1 MILMVKLNH
10 HYQKLSGLYLFSEI
24 EKRIAALKGKVP
36 DVSLVNLGIG
46 DISRPIPSAAVSALK
61 KAAEEMG
68 NQKTLR
74 GYGPS
79 EGYPFLRQAIAEN
92 EYKNLGISPEE
103 IFISDGA
110 NTDLANLQEIFAVD
124 NRIAIPDPTYPVYL
138 ETNVMAGRTRLPLKS
153 GRFGGV
159 TYLPCTETT
168 QFKAEPPSSHADLIY
183 LCSPNNPT
191 GAALDRD
198 LLKKWVSYAKEHRAV
213 ILLDAAYE
221 AYITSENTPHS
232 IYEIEGAKEV
242 AIEVRSFSKCAGF
255 TGLRCSYT
263 VIPKELKIADAGRTH
278 SLWSLW
284 KRRVDTKSNGV
295 SYPIQQAALALYT
308 PEGRKEMREF
318 VQTYTERARFL
329 REGLKNLGFTVF
341 GGIDAPYIWCK
352 TPNNTPSWTFFDTLL
367 EKCHLVALPGRGF
380 GLSGEGYIRFSAF
393 AEPAAMTEGL
403 LRLKGI

>member
-159 TYLPCTETT
+159 TYLPCTE
-168 QFKAEPPSSHADLIY
+168 
-183 LCSPNNPT
+183 
-191 GAALDRD
+191 
-198 LLKKWVSYAKEHRAV
+198 
-213 ILLDAAYE
+213 
-221 AYITSENTPHS
+221 
-232 IYEIEGAKEV
+232 
-242 AIEVRSFSKCAGF
+242 
-255 TGLRCSYT
+255 
-263 VIPKELKIADAGRTH
+263 
-278 SLWSLW
+278 
-284 KRRVDTKSNGV
+284 
-295 SYPIQQAALALYT
+295 
-308 PEGRKEMREF
+308 
-318 VQTYTERARFL
+318 
-329 REGLKNLGFTVF
+329 
-341 GGIDAPYIWCK
+341 
-352 TPNNTPSWTFFDTLL
+352 
-367 EKCHLVALPGRGF
+367 
-380 GLSGEGYIRFSAF
+380 
-393 AEPAAMTEGL
+393 
-403 LRLKGI
+403 